1 MTQEDNCWIILLG
14 GQKGGTGK
22 TTLATNLAALF
33 AGMEWK
39 TLLVNADNQKSLVTW
54 NDQRS
59 ELGRETVERQGKTFN
74 ELTLVSQFGKNL
86 HKDVKKLT
94 PQYNVA
100 IIDAG
105 GFDSAEFRSALL
117 IADVLV
123 SPLNASSFDT
133 WTLEQLHEIVEGAK
147 INNPDLK
154 AGLVLNRVNASSVS
168 EAKDALRSIVED
180 EEDPLESFFLYKKAI
195 VNRNAYS
202 RAPALGL
209 AVHEML
215 RPDPKAKEE
224 MVALQQ
230 EILELFSAAAE
241 EAV

>member
-1 MTQEDNCWIILLG
+1 MTQEDNCWIIVTG

-22 TTLATNLAALF
+22 TTVATNLATLF
-33 AGMEWK
+33 AGMDWK
-39 TLLVNADNQKSLVTW
+39 TLLVRADNQKSLVTW
-54 NDQRS
+54 NDQRA
-59 ELGRETVERQGKTFN
+59 ELGRETVEGQGKSFS
-74 ELTLVSQFGKNL
+74 EITLVSQFGKNL

-94 PQYNVA
+94 PQYNMA

-123 SPLNASSFDT
+123 SPINASSFDT
-133 WTLEQLHEIVEGAK
+133 WTLEQVHEIVDGAK

-168 EAKDALRSIVED
+168 EAKKDLRGIVED
-180 EEDPLESFFLYKKAI
+180 EEEPLDNFFIFNKAI

-209 AVHEML
+209 TVHEMP
-215 RPDPKAKEE
+215 RPDSKAKEE
-224 MVALQQ
+224 MIALQQ
-230 EILELFSAAAE
+230 EILEIFKAASE
-241 EAV
+241 EAA

>member
-1 MTQEDNCWIILLG
+1 MTQEDNCWIIVTG

-22 TTLATNLAALF
+22 TTIATNLAALF
-33 AGMEWK
+33 AGMGWD

-54 NDQRS
+54 NDQRA
-59 ELGRETVERQGKTFN
+59 ELGRETVEGEGKNFH
-74 ELTLVSQFGKNL
+74 ELTLVSQFGKGL

-94 PQYNVA
+94 PQYHVA

-123 SPLNASSFDT
+123 SPINASSFDT
-133 WTLEQLHEIVEGAK
+133 WTLEQLHEIVDGAK
-147 INNPDLK
+147 INNSDLK
-154 AGLVLNRVNASSVS
+154 AGLILNRVNASSVS
-168 EAKDALRSIVED
+168 EAKEGLRAIVED
-180 EEDPLESFFLYKKAI
+180 EEDPLENFFIYKKAI

-209 AVHEML
+209 AVHEMP

-224 MVALQQ
+224 MIALQQ
-230 EILELFSAAAE
+230 EIMEIFTAASE
-241 EAV
+241 EAA

>member
-1 MTQEDNCWIILLG
+1 MTEEDNCWIIVTG

-22 TTLATNLAALF
+22 TTIATNLATLF
-33 AGMEWK
+33 AAMGWK
-39 TLLVNADNQKSLVTW
+39 VLLVNADNQRSLVTW
-54 NDQRS
+54 NDQRA
-59 ELGRETVERQGKTFN
+59 ELGRETVEGQGKDFH

-94 PQYNVA
+94 PQYDVA

-105 GFDSAEFRSALL
+105 GFDSTEFRSALL
-117 IADVLV
+117 VADVLV
-123 SPLNASSFDT
+123 SPINASSFDT
-133 WTLEQLHEIVEGAK
+133 WTLSQVHEIIEGAK

-154 AGLVLNRVNASSVS
+154 AGLILNRVNASSVS
-168 EAKDALRSIVED
+168 EAKAALRAIVED

-209 AVHEML
+209 TVHEMP
-215 RPDPKAKEE
+215 RPDAKAKEE

-230 EILELFSAAAE
+230 EILEIFTAASE
-241 EAV
+241 EAA